1 MNKQENSKLMSLAEQ
16 VLRDKTW
23 SCPLFEDKERT
34 IIYGS
39 YDGQIA
45 ALGVSILMIGLRPTI
60 SVYYQ
65 DDKPAKPDAYRRGVL
80 EVIARM
86 MKGKYSFSDAKSM
99 TRYILDPLRT
109 ETQLKELKTL
119 VLNYA
124 IALKQVARTYE
135 FDKKQK

>member
-16 VLRDKTW
+16 ALRDKTW
-23 SCPLFEDKERT
+23 TCPLFKDKERT

-65 DDKPAKPDAYRRGVL
+65 DEPVKSDAYRRGVL

-109 ETQLKELKTL
+109 EMQLKELKTL